1 MSLSSYVL
9 SLLILMP
16 LFGGLVALLPVFG
29 RGEGAVRRC
38 RFWSI
43 CIATATVILLAM
55 ILKSSLLDLTPT
67 LSLSE
72 VHPWIPSLG
81 IAFRLTLD
89 GLSLVFAL
97 LTAVVT
103 WAVLV
108 WSARPAT
115 AGRGWYAVVLA
126 AEAFV
131 MGAFLATDLVLFYLF
146 YELMLL
152 PVLVGIALWGGVQR
166 MSAAFTFLMYTL
178 VGSVLMFVA
187 ILYLGWLGSGLK
199 SVGDF
204 AFDVKTLA
212 ALNMFNAREE
222 LWLGLAFLLAFAVK
236 IPIVPLHGW
245 VRATYCQAPYGLAAF
260 TAALLGKV
268 GIYGVLRFVVPLFP
282 QLFQQA
288 GPYLA
293 VLGATGVVYG
303 AVVALAQRDIRS
315 MLAYSSISHLGF
327 CVLGLSAPIA
337 GGNYLA
343 QSGVVFQAVSH
354 GIIAAALFLTFGA
367 IATREGREDFESLGG
382 LAGLMP
388 RNAFF
393 LMIFTVAAV
402 GLPLTSGFVGE
413 FLIILGSWKG
423 APYATAVA
431 LLGVVLG
438 AVYALNAYLRTMFG
452 ERRRVA
458 SVAASVSD
466 LRGPDLVVAAVL
478 SALIIGLGVFPHRLL
493 TVVEP
498 ALRVELQG
506 ADIRASMRS
515 EGFEELQDEDV
526 GSCDE
531 RDARVSAALRS

>member
-1 MSLSSYVL
+1 M
-9 SLLILMP
+9 
-16 LFGGLVALLPVFG
+16 FGGLVALLPVFG
-29 RGEGAVRRC
+29 RGEQGIRRC

-43 CIATATVILLAM
+43 CIASATVLLLAM
-55 ILKSSLLDLTPT
+55 ILNSSLLDFKPT
-67 LSLSE
+67 LVRSE
-72 VHPWIPSLG
+72 SYRWIPSLG

-89 GLSLVFAL
+89 GLSLVFTL

-103 WAVLV
+103 WSVLV
-108 WSARPAT
+108 WSSRPAT
-115 AGRGWYAVVLA
+115 AGRGWYAALLA

-131 MGAFLATDLVLFYLF
+131 MGAFLATDLVVFYLF

-187 ILYLGWLGSGLK
+187 ILYLGFLGNGFK
-199 SVGDF
+199 SVGDY
-204 AFDVKTLA
+204 AFDA
-212 ALNMFNAREE
+212 QALSALHVFTAREE
-222 LWLGLAFLLAFAVK
+222 LWLGLAFLVAFAVK
-236 IPIVPLHGW
+236 IPVVPLHGW

-282 QLFQQA
+282 QLFVQA

-303 AVVALAQRDIRS
+303 AVVALAQRDLRS

-337 GGNYLA
+337 DGNYLA

-382 LAGLMP
+382 LAGVMP

-423 APYATAVA
+423 APCATAVA
-431 LLGVVLG
+431 LLGVVFG
-438 AVYALNAYLRTMFG
+438 AVYALTAYLRTMFG
-452 ERRRVA
+452 ERRG
-458 SVAASVSD
+458 AASVVASGAD
-466 LRGPDLVVAAVL
+466 LHGSDLVVAAVL
-478 SALIIGLGVFPHRLL
+478 SVLIIALGVFPQPLL

-498 ALRVELQG
+498 ALRIELQG
-506 ADIRASMRS
+506 ADGRAGMRLES
-515 EGFEELQDEDV
+515 FEEVQDEEPQ
-526 GSCDE
+526 SNAE
-531 RDARVSAALRS
+531 RDAGVSAALRS